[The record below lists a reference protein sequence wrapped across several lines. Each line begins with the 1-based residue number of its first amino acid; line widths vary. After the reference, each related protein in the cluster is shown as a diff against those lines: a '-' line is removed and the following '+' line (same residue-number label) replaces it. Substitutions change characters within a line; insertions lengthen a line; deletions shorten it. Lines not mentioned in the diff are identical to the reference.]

1 MLARSRNERP
11 RGLEICGGLHRIH
24 AVHGMKTRLDE
35 GVLAYPPSAHLG
47 YILDVVVVLGF
58 RLGVGHLFVRE
69 SLKNTGKSTIPR
81 QEFALR
87 PVALF
92 IR

>member
-1 MLARSRNERP
+1 
-11 RGLEICGGLHRIH
+11 
-24 AVHGMKTRLDE
+24 MKTRLDE
-35 GVLAYPPSAHLG
+35 GVSDVPPQPAYLG
-47 YILDVVVVLGF
+47 RILDIVVVLRL
-58 RLGVGHLFVRE
+58 RLGVGHRFVHE
-69 SLKNTGKSTIPR
+69 SLTNTGKSTVLR